1 MNSINKCSLVLSFP
15 SVFIL
20 WFSCISYS
28 QPSVST
34 DQKVD
39 LSKLKSGHPRLLLL
53 PGEEKKIV
61 AQIKKYPEWQNV
73 HEAILAECARIDTM
87 PPVERIKIGK
97 RLLGKSRECLRRV
110 FQLSYAYRTTRD
122 PKFLKRAENEM
133 LAVAA
138 FEDWNPSHFLDVA
151 EMTLAVAIGYDWL
164 YNDLSPTSRAV
175 IRKAIIEKGIEPSFD
190 SRYNGFVRSDNNWN
204 QVCNA
209 GMTFGALAV
218 ADYEPKLAQ
227 SVIERALGSVPGV
240 MKLSYSPDG
249 VYPEGYSYWDYG
261 TGFNVMLI
269 DALQKA
275 LGTDYGLTSIPG
287 FLKTP
292 DFIQNIVGPIGLVHN
307 WSDSG
312 EAASI
317 STPSFWFA
325 ARSKDPSLL
334 YGQTKYFAKENTK
347 RLVGD
352 RLLPT
357 IMLWGTN
364 LDLSKIKTPKRR
376 VWVGQGLNP
385 VGFMRTSWS
394 DPNAIFVGFK
404 AGSGSVNHG
413 HMDVGSF
420 VLDANGER
428 WAMDFRNQDYNSLE
442 SKGIKLFGRSQ
453 DAQRWQIFRNNNF
466 VHNTLTIDGQLQQV
480 KGHATIDSW
489 SEQADQMALISDITP
504 SYVGQLKE
512 AKRGIAIVNN
522 QYTVVR
528 DEIAAPE
535 KQIVLRWT
543 LLTAAHVRIKDAK
556 TVELT
561 QHGKTMSLIFDAS
574 VPFEIKTWSTDPGT
588 DYDAPNPGTYLV
600 GFEASIPAGTSH
612 YFNAFFTDSDAV
624 LKPVEKLV
632 NWPGSGRPAGGPAG
646 N

>member
-1 MNSINKCSLVLSFP
+1 MNFIKNRSFLKGLLVLLILNVSFK
-15 SVFIL
+15 
-20 WFSCISYS
+20 SYS
-28 QPSVST
+28 QPSTGLS
-34 DQKVD
+34 QKVD

-53 PGEEKKIV
+53 PGEEKKIIS
-61 AQIKKYPEWQNV
+61 QIKKFPEWQNV
-73 HEAILAECARIDTM
+73 HEAILTECARIDTL
-87 PPVERIKIGK
+87 PPVERIQIGK
-97 RLLGKSRECLRRV
+97 RLLDKSRECLRRV
-110 FQLSYAYRTTRD
+110 FQLSYAYRITRD
-122 PKFLKRAENEM
+122 PKYLKRAEKEM

-164 YNDLSPTSRAV
+164 YNNLSVSTREV
-175 IRKAIIEKGIEPSFD
+175 LRKAIIEKGINPSFD
-190 SRYNGFVRSDNNWN
+190 QRYNGFVRSDNNWN

-218 ADYEPKLAQ
+218 AEYEPRLAQ
-227 SVIERALGSVPGV
+227 SVIERALVSVPPV

-261 TGFNVMLI
+261 TGFNVLLI
-269 DALQKA
+269 DVLKKA
-275 LGTDYGLTSIPG
+275 LGTDYELPSVPG

-292 DFIQNIVGPIGLVHN
+292 GFIQNIVGPIGLVHN

-325 ARSKDPSLL
+325 SYLKAPSIL
-334 YGQTKYFAKENTK
+334 YGKEKYFAKENAK

-357 IMLWGTN
+357 IMIWSTN
-364 LDLSKIKTPKRR
+364 IDISKIKTPKSR
-376 VWVGQGLNP
+376 VWVGQGSNP
-385 VGFMRTSWS
+385 VGFMRTSWT

-404 AGSGSVNHG
+404 AGSASVNHG

-428 WAMDFRNQDYNSLE
+428 WAMDFKNQDYNSLE
-442 SKGIKLFGRSQ
+442 SKGIKVFGKSQ

-480 KGHATIDSW
+480 KGHAKINSW
-489 SEQADQMALISDITP
+489 SEQTNQMTLTSDITP
-504 SYVGQLKE
+504 AYIDQLKE
-512 AKRGIAIVNN
+512 AKRGIAIINN

-528 DEIAAPE
+528 DEITAPD
-535 KQIVLRWT
+535 KQILLRWT
-543 LLTAAHVRIKDAK
+543 LLTPAKVRIKDSK

-561 QHGKTMSLIFDAS
+561 QHGKTMLLIFDSS
-574 VPFEIKTWSTDPGT
+574 VLLEIKIGSTKPGT

-600 GFEASIPAGTSH
+600 GFEASIPAGTTH
-612 YFNAFFTDSDAV
+612 YFNSFFTEKETV
-624 LKPVEKLV
+624 LKPVDKLA
-632 NWPGSGRPAGGPAG
+632 NWPGR
-646 N
+646 